1 MKKHVVIVG
10 AGFAGLEL
18 ATRLSE
24 SLLDAVHVTLIDQN
38 DSFYFGFSKLDV
50 LLGREAPT
58 EVLLQYRNI
67 AKDGVEFRQETVT
80 AIDPLKRRV
89 ITDESSYDADF
100 LVVALGAE
108 YDLAATSGFEQGGF
122 EYYSLAGAERLR
134 AALAD
139 FTRGRVL
146 ISVLGH
152 PFKCPPAPF
161 EGAFL
166 LHDLL
171 VKRGVR
177 DAVDIR
183 MTFPMAAPVP
193 VTGEVSKLFFRA
205 LDERGIQYA
214 PKELVVGLDPRSGT
228 ARLAS
233 GGSAPY
239 DLFIGIPVHRAPAVV
254 KRSGLAPD
262 GWVPVD
268 QTNLRTRFPG
278 VYALGDVTTGDRTVA
293 KAGIFAEAAA
303 RVVAQDITARVRGPT
318 RATALAT
325 SSSAAAWSERSR
337 STSWA
342 AQPQPHEYC
351 RRPASSPSRR
361 QRSPRPGGKAGSV
374 VTSTS
379 FPRPREPPGNAARDK
394 ATLSII
400 AALRPLAPTRRGTAR
415 RRLTRSSEGGPK
427 PGTSRR
433 RTH

>member
-171 VKRGVR
+171 VKRGAR

-193 VTGEVSKLFFRA
+193 VTREVSELFFKA

-214 PKELVVGLDPRSGT
+214 TKELVVGLDPRTQT

-303 RVVAQDITARVRGPT
+303 RVVAQDITARVRGTKSPLPYEGDGPCYVEFGGGLVGKIEVNFLGGPAPTARILPPSRELAVEKAAFAATRRESWFGRDKHQLPAAT
-318 RATALAT
+318 RATR
-325 SSSAAAWSERSR
+325 ERS
-337 STSWA
+337 
-342 AQPQPHEYC
+342 
-351 RRPASSPSRR
+351 
-361 QRSPRPGGKAGSV
+361 
-374 VTSTS
+374 
-379 FPRPREPPGNAARDK
+379 
-394 ATLSII
+394 
-400 AALRPLAPTRRGTAR
+400 
-415 RRLTRSSEGGPK
+415 
-427 PGTSRR
+427 
-433 RTH
+433 

>member
-1 MKKHVVIVG
+1 MCCS
-10 AGFAGLEL
+10 AGKRRPTCSCTT
-18 ATRLSE
+18 ATSPSE
-24 SLLDAVHVTLIDQN
+24 
-38 DSFYFGFSKLDV
+38 
-50 LLGREAPT
+50 
-58 EVLLQYRNI
+58 
-67 AKDGVEFRQETVT
+67 GVEFRQETVT

-89 ITDESSYDADF
+89 ITDEGSYDADF
-100 LVVALGAE
+100 LAVALGAE
-108 YDLAATSGFEQGGF
+108 YDLAATPGFQQGGF

-134 AALAD
+134 DALAD

-193 VTGEVSKLFFRA
+193 VTKEVSQLFLRA

-214 PKELVVGLDPRSGT
+214 PKELVVGLDPRART

-233 GGSAPY
+233 GGSCAVR
-239 DLFIGIPVHRAPAVV
+239 PVYRDP
-254 KRSGLAPD
+254 RP
-262 GWVPVD
+262 P
-268 QTNLRTRFPG
+268 RTRRG
-278 VYALGDVTTGDRTVA
+278 QALRA
-293 KAGIFAEAAA
+293 CA
-303 RVVAQDITARVRGPT
+303 RRLGARRPDEPRDSVSWRVRAGRRCHAGTAPSPRPGYSPRPPRASSRKTSQHACATASLRRPT

-342 AQPQPHEYC
+342 DQLQPPASFH
-351 RRPASSPSRR
+351 RPASSPPRSR
-361 QRSPRPGGKAGSV
+361 RSPRPGGKAGSV
-374 VTSTS
+374 
-379 FPRPREPPGNAARDK
+379 
-394 ATLSII
+394 
-400 AALRPLAPTRRGTAR
+400 
-415 RRLTRSSEGGPK
+415 LTRTRFPQ
-427 PGTSRR
+427 R
-433 RTH
+433 

>member
-18 ATRLSE
+18 ATQLSE
-24 SLLDAVHVTLIDQN
+24 SLLDAVHVTLIDRN

-58 EVLLQYRNI
+58 EVLLHYRNI
-67 AKDGVEFRQETVT
+67 AKEGVEFRQATVT
-80 AIDPLKRRV
+80 AIDPVKRRV
-89 ITDESSYDADF
+89 MTGEGSYDADF
-100 LVVALGAE
+100 LAVALGAE
-108 YDLAATSGFEQGGF
+108 YDLAATPGFQHGGF

-134 AALAD
+134 RALAD

-193 VTGEVSKLFFRA
+193 VTPEVSELFFRA

-214 PKELVVGLDPRSGT
+214 PKELVVGLDARARA

-233 GGSAPY
+233 GASVPY
-239 DLFIGIPVHRAPAVV
+239 DLFIGIPVHRVPAVV

-268 QTNLRTRFPG
+268 QTNLTTRFPG
-278 VYALGDVTTGDRTVA
+278 VYALGDVTTGSRTVA

-303 RVVAQDITARVRGPT
+303 RVVAQDITARVRGTKSPPPYEGNGPCYVEFGGGLVGKIEVNFLDGPAPT
-318 RATALAT
+318 ARIL
-325 SSSAAAWSERSR
+325 
-337 STSWA
+337 
-342 AQPQPHEYC
+342 
-351 RRPASSPSRR
+351 SPSRELAAE
-361 QRSPRPGGKAGSV
+361 KAA
-374 VTSTS
+374 
-379 FPRPREPPGNAARDK
+379 FAA
-394 ATLSII
+394 
-400 AALRPLAPTRRGTAR
+400 TRRQSWFGLDTHQVPAVMTAAQ
-415 RRLTRSSEGGPK
+415 EPN
-427 PGTSRR
+427 
-433 RTH
+433 